1 MTEAIIQNDTTAGE
15 RPFVKQLARLE
26 RWEKLTVFAFV
37 APAMVLLLGLFVYP
51 LVIFL
56 LNSVFDPNL
65 TWEHY
70 IKAFSRPVYLRIF
83 RVTFEASI
91 LTTIGAL
98 LIGYPVAYLFAH
110 VSATTRNI
118 LLPVVLFPFWTSIL
132 VRMYAWM
139 VLLGNNG
146 VINQMLINGDIISSP
161 LPMMFNRFGVLVG
174 MIHFMLP
181 YMILTLYSVMA
192 GIPKELTQAAASLG
206 APPYKQFFR
215 VYLPLS
221 MPGIGA
227 GCLLVFILA
236 VAFFVTPALLGGL
249 RDTMISQVIQAE
261 IEDALNWGFGA
272 ALSMLLMIVTTTLYL
287 IYNRVMGVERI
298 SGG

>member
-1 MTEAIIQNDTTAGE
+1 MTEAISQIDTVAGE

-37 APAMVLLLGLFVYP
+37 APALVLLLSLFVYP

-56 LNSVFDPNL
+56 LNSVYDPNFTL
-65 TWEHY
+65 EHY

-91 LTTIGAL
+91 FTTIGSL

-118 LLPVVLFPFWTSIL
+118 LLPIVLFPFWTSIL

-146 VINQMLINGDIISSP
+146 VINQMLTKGDIISSP

-192 GIPKELTQAAASLG
+192 GIPKQLTQAAASLG

-249 RDTMISQVIQAE
+249 KDTMISQVIQAE
-261 IEDALNWGFGA
+261 IEEALNWGFGA